1 MTDFAYTK
9 YAILWRGGDTYTLY
23 TETNDDGDT
32 GYPGEFAQWSDDYRG
47 PDALEKIKKTTGV
60 SRQGVG
66 HRVFVTLEG
75 REINSEEDWP
85 S

>member
-1 MTDFAYTK
+1 MKDFAYTA
-9 YAILWRGGDTYTLY
+9 YEIHYIGSGRYEVY

-32 GYPGEFAQWSDDYRG
+32 GMPGVFAQWRFMFDNLDQVKRH
-47 PDALEKIKKTTGV
+47 TGV

-66 HRVFVTLEG
+66 QRVYVRFEG

-85 S
+85 SA